1 MGWEFLDLVP
11 EDTNGQS
18 KKDQTSIF
26 FLPRH
31 SDTRLLSC
39 IHKPFLHRSEI
50 ILNNNDFGL
59 SYYGKADE

>member
-31 SDTRLLSC
+31 SDTRLIKLYSQT
-39 IHKPFLHRSEI
+39 
-50 ILNNNDFGL
+50 ILA
-59 SYYGKADE
+59 SI